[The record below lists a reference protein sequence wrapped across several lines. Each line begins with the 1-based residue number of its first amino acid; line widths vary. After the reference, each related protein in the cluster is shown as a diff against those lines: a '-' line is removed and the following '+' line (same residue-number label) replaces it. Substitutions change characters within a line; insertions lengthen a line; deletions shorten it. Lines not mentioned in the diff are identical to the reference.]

1 MKFKLFDTVQ
11 LTESI
16 ATSDDS
22 HLPLDTI
29 GTVVEILNDGE
40 NGGEAYLVELF
51 GDWVKYDSD
60 ENLIATDRNDPD
72 AFIET
77 LAVAMVSPHQI
88 RLLKPASETVG
99 IRAQLLALIEE
110 LSDPLLQEI
119 ADFAEFLK
127 QKVA

>member
-16 ATSDDS
+16 AISDDAN
-22 HLPLDTI
+22 LPLDTI

-40 NGGEAYLVELF
+40 AYLVERF
-51 GDWVKYDSD
+51 GNWVKYDSN
-60 ENLIATDRNDPD
+60 ENLMATDHNDPE

-77 LAVAMVSPHQI
+77 LAVEMVFPQQI

-99 IRAQLLALIEE
+99 IRAQLLALIDE
-110 LSDPLLQEI
+110 LSDPLLQEVT
-119 ADFAEFLK
+119 DFAEFLK
-127 QKVA
+127 QKAA

>member
-1 MKFKLFDTVQ
+1 MQFKLFDTVQ
-11 LTESI
+11 LTEAI

-22 HLPLDTI
+22 QLPPDTI
-29 GTVVEILNDGE
+29 GTVVESLND
-40 NGGEAYLVELF
+40 GEAYLVELF
-51 GDWVKYDSD
+51 GDWVKYDAD
-60 ENLIATDRNDPD
+60 ENLVATDRNDPG

-77 LAVAMVSPHQI
+77 LAIETVSPHQI
-88 RLLKPASETVG
+88 HLLRPASETVG